1 MTMTTKE
8 DFLSLYEVN
17 ELNILLDDIYAG
29 FLKSERGNADE
40 NETAFWLLQ
49 LIKRWLAEPESKDRK
64 IKHKIN
70 NLQF

>member
-40 NETAFWLLQ
+40 NETAF
-49 LIKRWLAEPESKDRK
+49 LAHSACKKMACRT
-64 IKHKIN
+64 
-70 NLQF
+70 